1 MRTQNVTESP
11 LLVETT
17 AKFFV
22 RVNAKLPTN
31 ELGPLF
37 GVFRPIGLE
46 LCAKSRY
53 TEHAE
58 MPIDVMMKQFLT
70 AGRDSEQGNNVT
82 EHKDAVGRLG
92 RNNRLSLIGSIVNG
106 AAGFIAVFVLT
117 NGLADDGAGV
127 VFVAAAVFNI
137 AMVSSVLGTDASL
150 VRFIAQDRKAGR
162 TNQIRPLLRA
172 ALRPVV
178 FVAVLIAVLVG
189 VFAEPIGVLFAG
201 DGSSASANDDVT
213 AAIRIVAV
221 VLPFGAL
228 ALSLLAATR
237 GFGQLRTTALADLI
251 ARPILQLG
259 AIVVV
264 TLVGLGPAAATAAWV
279 GPVIVSAVAAA
290 LWLRREVPQE
300 SVDDL
305 DTSEF
310 WSFTRPHAGTGLLRV
325 AIRWLDTLV
334 VAALLGVGPAGIYT
348 ASTRL
353 LKLGDFFNQAT
364 FQSAA
369 PQIAEDLGTGN
380 VSQANV
386 VYRSAATWLV
396 LATWP
401 LYLGS
406 LFYAPQM
413 LRLFGEEFVAG
424 ASALRILSATMLVAS
439 AVGPIEAVLV
449 MSGRTT
455 QNLVNNVTALTLNI
469 VLGLLLI
476 PRFGLEGAAIA
487 WAVSLLCT
495 NLLPVFQV
503 YRRLGMHVLH
513 STHITTMAAIATG
526 FAVTAAFTHM
536 LNLPMVLTLV
546 VGLGLALVP
555 WLAFAFWQ
563 WEALAL
569 DRLLRSRP
577 FSKS

>member
-1 MRTQNVTESP
+1 MTDHQ
-11 LLVETT
+11 
-17 AKFFV
+17 
-22 RVNAKLPTN
+22 
-31 ELGPLF
+31 
-37 GVFRPIGLE
+37 
-46 LCAKSRY
+46 
-53 TEHAE
+53 
-58 MPIDVMMKQFLT
+58 
-70 AGRDSEQGNNVT
+70 
-82 EHKDAVGRLG
+82 DAVGRLG
-92 RNNRLSLIGSIVNG
+92 RNNRLSLAGSLING

-137 AMVSSVLGTDASL
+137 AMQSAVLGTDASL
-150 VRFIAQDRKAGR
+150 VRFIAQDRKAGDSSK
-162 TNQIRPLLRA
+162 IKPLLRA
-172 ALRPVV
+172 AIRPVIGIG
-178 FVAVLIAVLVG
+178 VALAVLVAI
-189 VFAEPIGVLFAG
+189 FAEPIGVLFSGGESAG
-201 DGSSASANDDVT
+201 SANDEVT
-213 AAIRIVAV
+213 DAIRIVAV
-221 VLPFGAL
+221 VFPIGAL
-228 ALSLLAATR
+228 AMALLAATR
-237 GFGQLRTTALADLI
+237 GFGQLRTTAIADLI
-251 ARPILQLG
+251 ARPLVQLG
-259 AIVVV
+259 AIAVVA
-264 TLVGLGPAAATAAWV
+264 LAGLGPVAATVAWV
-279 GPVIVSAVAAA
+279 GPIIISAVAAA
-290 LWLRREVPQE
+290 MWLRKEMPE
-300 SVDDL
+300 ATTEPL

-310 WSFTRPHAGTGLLRV
+310 WSFTRPHAGTGMLRV
-325 AIRWLDTLV
+325 GIRWLDTLV

-380 VSQANV
+380 IDQANA

-401 LYLGS
+401 LYLGA
-406 LFYAPQM
+406 LFYAPEL
-413 LRLFGEEFVAG
+413 LRLFGEEFVTG

-455 QNLVNNVTALTLNI
+455 QNLINNVTALTLNI
-469 VLGLLLI
+469 VLGLILI

-487 WAVSLLCT
+487 WAVSILCT

-503 YRRLGMHVLH
+503 FTRLGMHVI
-513 STHITTMAAIATG
+513 SPTHLTTMGTIAVG
-526 FAVTAAFTHM
+526 FAATAGFTRM
-536 LNLPMVLTLV
+536 LDMPILATLI

-555 WLAFAFWQ
+555 WLAFAFWR

-569 DRLLRSRP
+569 DRLLRARP